1 VIPWIIFAVVVV
13 PLVIVAFAATMRRR
27 GAVEHSAAEGE
38 RLTDKELAAEEAFEA
53 DWREDDKEQYRQER
67 LP

>member
-1 VIPWIIFAVVVV
+1 VIPWIIFAVIVV

-27 GAVEHSAAEGE
+27 GAVEHPANEAET
-38 RLTDKELAAEEAFEA
+38 LTPEELAAEEAYEA
-53 DWREDDKEQYRQER
+53 EWREEDKERYREER